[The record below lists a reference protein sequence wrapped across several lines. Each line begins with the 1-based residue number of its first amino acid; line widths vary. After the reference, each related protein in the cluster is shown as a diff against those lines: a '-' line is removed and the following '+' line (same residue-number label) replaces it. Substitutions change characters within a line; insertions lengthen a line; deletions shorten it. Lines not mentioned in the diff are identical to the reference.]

1 MGKSVRVEIK
11 LNKIPNIAQA
21 TQEDIAGVI
30 ARGALALERTEKELI
45 VEQDIIDTSFMLNS
59 VQAIQEDKLNWT
71 VGNGAE
77 YSVHINYGTVHMP
90 ARPFVEP
97 AIDVV
102 KPMIIE
108 DATRVL
114 KKYD

>member
-1 MGKSVRVEIK
+1 MAKSVRVEIK

-21 TQEDIAGVI
+21 TQADIAGVI
-30 ARGALALERTEKELI
+30 ARAALALERTEKELI

-59 VQAIQEDKLNWT
+59 VQAIQEDKMNWV

-77 YSVHINYGTVHMP
+77 YSVVQNYGSATQP

-97 AIDVV
+97 AIDIV

-108 DATRVL
+108 DVKRVL
-114 KKYD
+114 GSL